1 MNNQQWQKLI
11 GILNVTQQYIT
22 FITPQPQFTNS
33 ADISIS
39 RVVAVL
45 SKQQTTSN
53 QPKYRREA
61 DCYRS
66 LVYVYS
72 PPGKSQRP
80 FCGVTYCYI
89 QQFSTCGY
97 VRGYVRDCH
106 YDVTVA
112 VLENANM
119 MSQRFKRTLLWCHCR
134 FS

>member
-1 MNNQQWQKLI
+1 MAKTDWHTERHSAIYYFHYPTTTIHQFSRH
-11 GILNVTQQYIT
+11 QYFKGCGC
-22 FITPQPQFTNS
+22 FIQAANYLEPTK
-33 ADISIS
+33 I
-39 RVVAVL
+39 
-45 SKQQTTSN
+45 
-53 QPKYRREA
+53 YRREA

-119 MSQRFKRTLLWCHCR
+119 MS
-134 FS
+134 